1 MTTTINLLLRD
12 SGEHDITE
20 NTEIKIQH
28 GTITQ
33 IDPVLTN
40 LVLDSGSNVAFGE
53 ILASKDETQLPFWPE
68 HMPVDDASSIGPQ
81 VVKGNL

>member
-40 LVLDSGSNVAFGE
+40 LVLE
-53 ILASKDETQLPFWPE
+53 RQW
-68 HMPVDDASSIGPQ
+68 Q
-81 VVKGNL
+81 